1 MKHRFL
7 LFFSAFFLS
16 ATLSASQSSFSCDE
30 PQDYLA
36 SDFIKT
42 EVCSQSYFSDV
53 FVNAAFTYWQAN
65 QEGLDIANS
74 GVVARNGIG
83 GFVIAS
89 ARNSH
94 VLDQDFDYAPGF
106 KVGIGAKFCGCWD
119 LLAEYTWFRN
129 TNHENCKTAPHL
141 STCLDNVKSVW
152 VLNDW
157 FIQTTDQGQTIAA
170 SKVSSKWRLE
180 IDLLDASLGRSL
192 CVDDCYGVAMFFG
205 LRWARIDQNF
215 NVCIDVPQELIGSV
229 DSVYGVH
236 SKNSSSS
243 WGIGPRIGLNNYYLL
258 GKGWRIQGDVAVS
271 LLYTEYKLS
280 HHEDVAAI
288 NLDPSV
294 LNTKLHDYN
303 CLRPNLEMKL
313 GLGWNTCFC
322 NCIVDFL
329 VTYDFMIF
337 WEQNM
342 SRKLMDQTINGSGA
356 SAGNLNLHGLT
367 VNCVV
372 NF

>member
-7 LFFSAFFLS
+7 LFFSAFLIN
-16 ATLSASQSSFSCDE
+16 AGLSASPTCFPCDDS
-30 PQDYLA
+30 QNDWS

-42 EVCSQSYFSDV
+42 ENCSQSYFSDV
-53 FVNAAFTYWQAN
+53 FVNAAFTYWQAD

-89 ARNSH
+89 SRNSH

-106 KVGIGAKFCGCWD
+106 KVGIGAKVCGCWD

-129 TNHENCKTAPHL
+129 TNHLDCKTAPHL

-180 IDLLDASLGRSL
+180 IDLLDASVGHSF
-192 CVDDCYGVAMFFG
+192 CASDCYGVSMFFG

-215 NVCIDVPQELIGSV
+215 NVCIHVPQELIGSV
-229 DSVYGVH
+229 NSVNGVH
-236 SKNSSSS
+236 SKNKSSS
-243 WGIGPRIGLNNYYLL
+243 WGIGPRIGVNNYYLL
-258 GKGWRIQGDVAVS
+258 GKGFRIQGDLALS
-271 LLYTEYKLS
+271 LLYTEYKVS

-288 NLDPSV
+288 DLNPSI

-303 CLRPNLEMKL
+303 TLKPNLEMTL
-313 GLGWNTCFC
+313 ALGWNTCVC
-322 NCIVDFL
+322 NCMVDFL
-329 VTYDFMIF
+329 VAYDFMIF
-337 WEQNM
+337 WGQNM
-342 SRKLMDQTINGSGA
+342 NRKLMDQTINGSSA
-356 SAGNLNLHGLT
+356 SAGNLNLQGLRF
-367 VNCVV
+367 NCVV